1 MFDFRPLRSATFR
14 RLLATYSINELGNW
28 IGEIALAVIVFDR
41 THSPLATA
49 GLFLAIKFVPAIL
62 ASFLTTAIVT
72 RRPGTTLAVLYIVE
86 AVLFAGMAVV
96 SAHFLLAAM
105 LVLAGIDAVLATAA
119 TALRRS
125 VTATRLLADDLL
137 REGNAII
144 NIGFTAASAIG
155 PALAGVLV
163 AASGPGGAL
172 WVDAASFALVAVVIV
187 GVRDPAADAS
197 SEGGAMHRLRT
208 GLTEVWRRREVR
220 GLLGALAVGLMFGS
234 IVIPIEVVFAKQT
247 LHAGATGYGALLACW
262 GVGMILGG
270 VGFAA
275 TKRVPIEIVLLAG
288 ASLIAAGY
296 GGISISS
303 SLAAACAF
311 SALGGLGNGAGS
323 TAALTAIQAAT
334 PVASQ
339 AVVMWLFEGINLVMP
354 SLGFVLGGVIADLS
368 TPRNA
373 YAASAIGLGLV
384 VAIGASVK
392 FRSVATAAP
401 VPDTSVSGID

>member
-28 IGEIALAVIVFDR
+28 IGEIALAVLVFDR

-72 RRPGTTLAVLYIVE
+72 RRPGTTLAVLYIIE
-86 AVLFAGMAVV
+86 AALFAGMAVV
-96 SAHFLLAAM
+96 SSHFLLAAM
-105 LVLAGIDAVLATAA
+105 LALAGIDAVLATAA

-172 WVDAASFALVAVVIV
+172 WVDGASFALVAVVIV
-187 GVRDPAADAS
+187 GVRDDAADAS
-197 SEGGAMHRLRT
+197 GEGGALQRLQA

-262 GVGMILGG
+262 GVGHDPRRRRFRGGATGTDRDRADRGRLADRRRLRRDLDLLQPRGG
-270 VGFAA
+270 VRLLGPRRTRQRRRIDRGADGDPGGDA
-275 TKRVPIEIVLLAG
+275 GGEPGGGDVAVRGHQPRDAVTGIRSRRRDRRPQHAPQRVCGVGDRPRPRGRDRRQRQVPVGRRRSAG
-288 ASLIAAGY
+288 
-296 GGISISS
+296 
-303 SLAAACAF
+303 
-311 SALGGLGNGAGS
+311 
-323 TAALTAIQAAT
+323 T
-334 PVASQ
+334 
-339 AVVMWLFEGINLVMP
+339 
-354 SLGFVLGGVIADLS
+354 
-368 TPRNA
+368 
-373 YAASAIGLGLV
+373 
-384 VAIGASVK
+384 
-392 FRSVATAAP
+392 
-401 VPDTSVSGID
+401 